1 MYGLIG
7 RILCAPGR
15 RDALAAILGGMGAM
29 PGCISYVVAEDLS
42 DPDAL
47 WVTEV
52 WETSEAHS
60 RSLELTEVQ
69 AAIGAGREMIA
80 GMDHRYETR
89 PIAGIDPN
97 T

>member
-15 RDALAAILGGMGAM
+15 RDALGAILGGMGAM

-42 DPDAL
+42 DLDAL

-52 WETSEAHS
+52 WETPEAHS
-60 RSLELTEVQ
+60 QSLELPEVQ
-69 AAIGAGREMIA
+69 AAIAAGREMIV
-80 GMDHRYETR
+80 GMDHRSETR
-89 PIAGIDPN
+89 PISGIGPI